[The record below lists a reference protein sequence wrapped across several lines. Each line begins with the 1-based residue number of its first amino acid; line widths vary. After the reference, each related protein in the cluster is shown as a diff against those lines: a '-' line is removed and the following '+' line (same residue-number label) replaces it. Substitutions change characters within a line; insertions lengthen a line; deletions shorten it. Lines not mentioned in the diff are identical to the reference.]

1 MKYKIKYIN
10 TPPNHL
16 LIEWELIPYIS
27 MTYSTSIKSN
37 VTKIRTIMRLNNK
50 YINTP
55 PNPLLIEGELNT
67 YISMTYSPS
76 IKRGLGGVL

>member
-1 MKYKIKYIN
+1 VQLGKDIIKRMSILLVLVGQTFLNVTRIRIKMKYKIKYID
-10 TPPNHL
+10 
-16 LIEWELIPYIS
+16 
-27 MTYSTSIKSN
+27 
-37 VTKIRTIMRLNNK
+37 
-50 YINTP
+50 TP